1 MLPCHCK
8 LKIYFRFFEVCTYP
22 SIHNFVIE
30 PSPCNA
36 ISEGRPLLSN
46 TSSEAGALPLEVR
59 IKNDWDQIFSKSKF
73 VHSFLETN
81 FLHVLNVKS
90 IKVTN
95 GESKDNIPL
104 QKIAVPVWYRPN
116 LPVPN
121 RNRYQPKF
129 HRIGYRSGP
138 EPEFRSG
145 PKINPINKFII

>member
-36 ISEGRPLLSN
+36 ISKGRPLLSN

-81 FLHVLNVKS
+81 FLHVLNLKS

-95 GESKDNIPL
+95 GENKDNIPL
-104 QKIAVPVWYRPN
+104 QV
-116 LPVPN
+116 LPKGGGGGGGGG
-121 RNRYQPKF
+121 RGHDTF
-129 HRIGYRSGP
+129 CELEGST
-138 EPEFRSG
+138 
-145 PKINPINKFII
+145 